1 MATVAEAGGFSR
13 KLAHEAKTG
22 EGYLTTRKR

>member
-13 KLAHEAKTG
+13 KLAHEGRIAQG
-22 EGYLTTRKR
+22 RFIVGKR